1 MDPIAPDNRI
11 APSSNIQPSQFIYG
25 KYVGDNHPYELLAW
39 TPDLESYR
47 DLLISLIERDFHFW
61 GSQNPLGD
69 TKAVAILPNKTGIL
83 KNKENIIV
91 QVAPAVD
98 QQGHPVTSGGRKF
111 NQFRIIFIEE
121 ILIFPL
127 RKSLGLFLLNF
138 KDDNIPIFFGFS
150 SNYDSWST
158 LSLNYSISVL
168 NPSYSDQADF
178 FRLHL
183 NHIIP
188 ALSFLFNNKRLLLTF
203 EDADMHPIKFVDY
216 LLRWLPGSYR
226 NKLGLAIGSVD
237 ETYCTWTNIV
247 VKLNGRPERALPP
260 DLIWLNGN
268 RVGFSI
274 DQNPLSHNKFV
285 AKAILEPIENQWIDP
300 DKLLE
305 FLDTLDEDNFT
316 PSIPS
321 INFFLKFTKIAGLNQ
336 QKLSFFLREF
346 FPEIRNQLHS
356 FLLKEIDDLEADD
369 QQLVLCSLWNGN
381 VIQGDDL
388 LPSLTLK
395 KLLAVNEEKFL
406 EVTESDLFIQH
417 IPALLASDFLTS
429 LDTSKYPH
437 IIDIIRKSTHH
448 LISVLQTYHSSINL
462 IKLCRNLG
470 EIFTVEDLYWLA
482 DSTVSLEPSL
492 DQFRLLFIDY
502 MVPYLPFI
510 EASRFEQSHVYS
522 YLKLCSPCVANNF
535 SLLLRIKDKG
545 GMQNLIL
552 IPKELEFSQ
561 AETQR
566 LYIAFIDAW
575 QPEFEQG
582 LPIIIS
588 CIKASLAIDLAFN
601 ISYFMEIYEYFESK
615 KSGLLLSLNSI
626 FCQPTY
632 WQSWNELIAFLEC
645 QNNSSAIVLF
655 DTILGRHFCPELL
668 QLWLNILS
676 QLGTSDL
683 RQKFLTGSTWKSIN
697 KNDIK
702 KVLFEQ
708 HDVYNALVP
717 NLFLWSYRENKSLI
731 EDVFLDYF
739 YEKWTKQGK
748 LDHAVWN
755 VLIDDATISC
765 FGNDYW
771 IRLFNLSI
779 SFNQYLP
786 MSKYSLSD
794 KDVQVMY
801 SHARV
806 VIGSLRLSSEIDAL
820 LFGCSA
826 FHLRPLAIM
835 QHAMPEA
842 CSISLFRKYIDLAD
856 ERDDGFLP
864 GCLSLCIQIAHQ
876 RQDKI
881 LVKELIGIG
890 LRIISM
896 LPKSGKQSSLEI
908 LLSTLS
914 TFIDPKS

>member
-1 MDPIAPDNRI
+1 MDSIAPDDRI

-69 TKAVAILPNKTGIL
+69 IKAVALLPNKTGIL
-83 KNKENIIV
+83 KSKENIVV

-111 NQFRIIFIEE
+111 NQFRIIFFEE
-121 ILIFPL
+121 TFILPL

-138 KDDNIPIFFGFS
+138 KDDTIPIFSEIS

-158 LSLNYSISVL
+158 LNLNYSISVL

-188 ALSFLFNNKRLLLTF
+188 ALSFLFNNQRLLLTI

-226 NKLGLAIGSVD
+226 NKVGLAIGSVD
-237 ETYCTWTNIV
+237 ETYCTWVNIV
-247 VKLNGRPERALPP
+247 VKLNGRPDRALPP

-268 RVGFSI
+268 RVGFSSA
-274 DQNPLSHNKFV
+274 QKTLSHHKFV
-285 AKAILEPIENQWIDP
+285 AKAILEPIENQWIEP
-300 DKLLE
+300 DKLIE
-305 FLDTLDEDNFT
+305 FLDTLDEENFT
-316 PSIPS
+316 PSSPS
-321 INFFLKFTKIAGLNQ
+321 VNFFLKFTKIAGLNQ
-336 QKLSFFLREF
+336 QQLSFFLREF

-356 FLLKEIDDLEADD
+356 FLLKEIDDLKADD
-369 QQLVLCSLWNGN
+369 QQLVLCSLWN

-388 LPSLTLK
+388 LPLLTLK

-406 EVTESDLFIQH
+406 EVTESDLFIQY
-417 IPALLASDFLTS
+417 IPALLASDFLIS
-429 LDTSKYPH
+429 LDATKYPH
-437 IIDIIRKSTHH
+437 IIDIIRESTHR
-448 LISVLQTYHSSINL
+448 LISGLQTYDSSINL
-462 IKLCRNLG
+462 IKLCQNLG
-470 EIFTVEDLYWLA
+470 RAFTVEDLYWLA
-482 DSTVSLEPSL
+482 DSTLSLQPSL
-492 DQFRLLFIDY
+492 DQFKRLFIHY
-502 MVPYLPFI
+502 MVPYLPFL
-510 EASRFEQSHVYS
+510 EASRYEQSHVYS
-522 YLKLCSPCVANNF
+522 YLKLCSPIVANNF

-545 GMQNLIL
+545 GMQNLI
-552 IPKELEFSQ
+552 IIAKELEIGP
-561 AETQR
+561 AETQS
-566 LYIAFIDAW
+566 LYIAFINSW

-582 LPIIIS
+582 IPIIIN
-588 CIKASLAIDLAFN
+588 CIKTSLASDLTFN
-601 ISYFMEIYEYFESK
+601 MSDFMPIYEYFEST
-615 KSGLLLSLNSI
+615 KSGLLSCISGI

-632 WQSWNELIAFLEC
+632 WQTWNELIDFLGC
-645 QNNSSAIVLF
+645 QNTSSAIVLF
-655 DTILGRHFCPELL
+655 DAILGRHFCPEML

-676 QLGTSDL
+676 QLDTSDL
-683 RQKFLTGSTWKSIN
+683 RQKFLTGSTWKSVK
-697 KNDIK
+697 KNEIK
-702 KVLFEQ
+702 EVLFEQ
-708 HDVYNALVP
+708 HDDYNALVT
-717 NLFLWSYRENKSLI
+717 NLFLWAYQEKKSLI

-739 YEKWTKQGK
+739 HEKWTKQGK

-779 SFNQYLP
+779 SLNQYLP
-786 MSKYSLSD
+786 MSKYCLSN

-820 LFGCSA
+820 LCACST
-826 FHLRPLAIM
+826 FDLRPLAII
-835 QHAMPEA
+835 QHAIPEA

-864 GCLSLCIQIAHQ
+864 GCLALCRQIAHQ
-876 RQDKI
+876 RQDKT

-890 LRIISM
+890 LRIIGI
-896 LPKSGKQSSLEI
+896 LPQGGKQSSLEI

-914 TFIDPKS
+914 TLIDSKS